1 MLHRTFSAAL
11 FAATIAA
18 SLPAAAHFGL
28 ILPDPAMVLEQ
39 SKTAFKLDVS
49 FIRPMEASTMTMVKP
64 AAFYVV
70 EDGRKTDLTPALHPG
85 KLFGRDDWTLE
96 YKFEKPGVYQFVVEP
111 LPYWEQSE
119 DKFYLHYTKVIVPA
133 LGAGLGIDPKDDD
146 WSKPVGMKTEIV
158 PLTRPYGNYAGTL
171 FQGRVL
177 VDGKSAP
184 NTTVKVEF
192 LNESD
197 LYQPRNS
204 YYTTQVMKTDDN
216 GIFTFAAPWAGWW
229 GFAAVRDAGYTLKV
243 DGVDKPVEMGA
254 VLWTEFGKPMVR
266 KIRQPGL

>member
-28 ILPDPAMVLEQ
+28 ILPEPAMVLEQ

-96 YKFEKPGVYQFVVEP
+96 YKVEKPGVYQFVVEP
-111 LPYWEQSE
+111 LP
-119 DKFYLHYTKVIVPA
+119 
-133 LGAGLGIDPKDDD
+133 
-146 WSKPVGMKTEIV
+146 
-158 PLTRPYGNYAGTL
+158 
-171 FQGRVL
+171 
-177 VDGKSAP
+177 
-184 NTTVKVEF
+184 
-192 LNESD
+192 
-197 LYQPRNS
+197 
-204 YYTTQVMKTDDN
+204 
-216 GIFTFAAPWAGWW
+216 
-229 GFAAVRDAGYTLKV
+229 
-243 DGVDKPVEMGA
+243 
-254 VLWTEFGKPMVR
+254 
-266 KIRQPGL
+266 

>member
-11 FAATIAA
+11 FAGSIAA

-111 LPYWEQSE
+111 PPIGSSPKISFTCTTPRSSFLRWV
-119 DKFYLHYTKVIVPA
+119 LA
-133 LGAGLGIDPKDDD
+133 LALIPRTMTGPN
-146 WSKPVGMKTEIV
+146 P
-158 PLTRPYGNYAGTL
+158 
-171 FQGRVL
+171 
-177 VDGKSAP
+177 SA
-184 NTTVKVEF
+184 
-192 LNESD
+192 
-197 LYQPRNS
+197 
-204 YYTTQVMKTDDN
+204 
-216 GIFTFAAPWAGWW
+216 
-229 GFAAVRDAGYTLKV
+229 
-243 DGVDKPVEMGA
+243 
-254 VLWTEFGKPMVR
+254 
-266 KIRQPGL
+266 

>member
-11 FAATIAA
+11 FAGSIAA

-119 DKFYLHYTKVIVPA
+119 DKFYLHYTKVLRWVLA
-133 LGAGLGIDPKDDD
+133 LALIPRTMTGPN
-146 WSKPVGMKTEIV
+146 P
-158 PLTRPYGNYAGTL
+158 
-171 FQGRVL
+171 
-177 VDGKSAP
+177 SA
-184 NTTVKVEF
+184 
-192 LNESD
+192 
-197 LYQPRNS
+197 
-204 YYTTQVMKTDDN
+204 
-216 GIFTFAAPWAGWW
+216 
-229 GFAAVRDAGYTLKV
+229 
-243 DGVDKPVEMGA
+243 
-254 VLWTEFGKPMVR
+254 
-266 KIRQPGL
+266 

>member
-28 ILPDPAMVLEQ
+28 ILPEPAMVLEQ

-96 YKFEKPGVYQFVVEP
+96 YKFEN
-111 LPYWEQSE
+111 
-119 DKFYLHYTKVIVPA
+119 PA
-133 LGAGLGIDPKDDD
+133 SINLSLNRSPIGSSPKISFTCTTPRSSFLR
-146 WSKPVGMKTEIV
+146 W
-158 PLTRPYGNYAGTL
+158 
-171 FQGRVL
+171 VL
-177 VDGKSAP
+177 ASALIPRTMTGP
-184 NTTVKVEF
+184 NP
-192 LNESD
+192 S
-197 LYQPRNS
+197 
-204 YYTTQVMKTDDN
+204 
-216 GIFTFAAPWAGWW
+216 A
-229 GFAAVRDAGYTLKV
+229 
-243 DGVDKPVEMGA
+243 
-254 VLWTEFGKPMVR
+254 
-266 KIRQPGL
+266 